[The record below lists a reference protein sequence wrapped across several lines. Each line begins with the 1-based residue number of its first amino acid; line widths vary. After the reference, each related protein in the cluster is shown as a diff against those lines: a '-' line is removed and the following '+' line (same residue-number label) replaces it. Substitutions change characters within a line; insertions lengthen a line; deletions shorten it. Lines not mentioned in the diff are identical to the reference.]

1 MSPLSQGVGYGVVV
15 GVGIAFA
22 LGMIA
27 VTSVLQRYSGKKM
40 TSDEFA
46 TAGRSTKSGL
56 IACAVVSSW
65 TWTAT
70 LLVSTSQAYSSGV
83 SGALFYAIGGS
94 IACLLFAMLAMEIKL
109 KAPKCHTYLEVI
121 KCRFGPLAHLVFMFF
136 ALASNIITTAELLA
150 GAAASVTFIS
160 GMHEVAATFLI
171 VLPVTLYTLFG
182 GLKATF
188 LTDYVHTLILIITLA
203 VLIINVYAFNP
214 LIGSPGKLYE
224 LVQDLT
230 NKEPISGNHEG
241 SLLTMRSRLGALFFV
256 IVIPTGITPVFLDQG
271 YWNKAIAASPSS
283 VLPGYIFGSLAWF
296 AIPWACA
303 TALGLA
309 ARVLEHTTVWPTY
322 PTPMSKFEVSQG
334 LVLPQVATALLG
346 KKGAGAAL
354 ILVFMS
360 ATSASSA
367 EMVSA
372 SSIWTYDLYKTYINP
387 NASGQRLIFM
397 THAGVIVFILAMIG
411 FSLGLYYGNVSL
423 GYLFDLMGM
432 ICGSAVI
439 PATLTLFWS
448 GLNKWSVSIAPILG
462 VISGVAAFVG
472 TTAGLFPSI
481 TVETSGTDFPMIA
494 GILVSMGSPI
504 LWIFICQLIWGHA
517 HYDFSQLQDIGAD
530 FVCAD
535 GEIPHSVTIDGAEKD
550 NDAEQVFE
558 LTDSSPSSLE
568 KEAAELRN
576 NVIIAR
582 WACFG
587 LTVALAVVWAWPMYG
602 SKYVF
607 SREFF
612 TGWVSVSIAWL
623 MVSLLYVGLAPIW
636 QGWPVILH
644 VSRSILKDLI
654 HFKVGSHGDNLR
666 D

>member
-1 MSPLSQGVGYGVVV
+1 M
-15 GVGIAFA
+15 GIIFA

-27 VTSVLQRYSGKKM
+27 VTNALQRHSGKEM
-40 TSDEFA
+40 TSDEFT

-70 LLVSTSQAYSSGV
+70 LLVSTSQAYNSGV
-83 SGALFYAIGGS
+83 SGALFYGIGGS

-109 KAPKCHTYLEVI
+109 KAPRCHTYLEVI
-121 KCRFGPLAHLVFMFF
+121 KCRFGPPAHFVFMFF
-136 ALASNIITTAELLA
+136 GLASNIITTAELLA
-150 GAAASVTFIS
+150 GAAASVNYIT
-160 GMHEVAATFLI
+160 GMHKVAATFLI

-188 LTDYVHTLILIITLA
+188 LTDYLHTLILIITLM
-203 VLIINVYAFNP
+203 VLILDVYAFNP
-214 LIGSPGKLYE
+214 HIGSPGKLYE
-224 LVQDLT
+224 LLQELT
-230 NKEPISGNHEG
+230 SREPISGNQEG
-241 SLLTMRSRLGALFFV
+241 SLLTMRSRLGGMFLA

-283 VLPGYIFGSLAWF
+283 VLPGYIFGALAWF
-296 AIPWACA
+296 GIPWACA

-309 ARVLEHTTVWPTY
+309 ARVLEHTTVWPSC
-322 PTPMSKFEVSQG
+322 PISAFEVSQG

-346 KKGAGAAL
+346 KGGAAAAL

-367 EMVSA
+367 EMISA

-387 NASGQRLIFM
+387 NATGQRLIFM
-397 THAGVIVFILAMIG
+397 THVGVIMFILAMIA
-411 FSLGLYYGNVSL
+411 FSIGLHYGNVSL
-423 GYLFDLMGM
+423 GYLFDLMGI

-448 GLNKWSVSIAPILG
+448 GLNKWSVCIAPILG

-481 TVETSGTDFPMIA
+481 TVESSGTDYPIIA

-504 LWIFICQLIWGHA
+504 VWILICQLIWGHA
-517 HYDFSQLQDIGAD
+517 HYDFSQLQDIHDDSVNAD
-530 FVCAD
+530 NEITPIANTAD
-535 GEIPHSVTIDGAEKD
+535 TEKERIVT
-550 NDAEQVFE
+550 EQVAGPII
-558 LTDSSPSSLE
+558 SSPSLIE
-568 KEAAELRN
+568 KETAMLRS
-576 NVIIAR
+576 NVNIAR

-587 LTVALAVVWAWPMYG
+587 LTVALAVVWAVPMYG
-602 SKYVF
+602 SRYVF
-607 SREFF
+607 SKGFF

-623 MVSLLYVGLAPIW
+623 MISLLYVGLAPLW
-636 QGWPVILH
+636 QGRQSIFYF
-644 VSRSILKDLI
+644 SCGILKDLF
-654 HFKVGSHGDNLR
+654 HF
-666 D
+666 